1 MKKIEEYT
9 VRGQLTELS
18 VEKIQLFDGRFDTG
32 YRIVE
37 FQIAPRVPSGQLDG
51 YATLAT
57 EEGTLSGGTW
67 EWDDNTQVAWSSFSE
82 GGGAFSPNNVISIV
96 DPDNLII
103 EDLYIYANSSSSSQV
118 INYMIKL
125 EKYDIT
131 DWQGALAMV
140 RNRAQA

>member
-9 VRGQLTELS
+9 VRGQLEELG
-18 VEKIQLFDGRFDTG
+18 VERIQLFDGRFDTG

-37 FQIAPRVPSGQLDG
+37 FQIAPKRPADALDG
-51 YATLAT
+51 YGTLGT

-67 EWDDNTQVAWSSFSE
+67 DWSDNTQLAWSSFSE
-82 GGGAFSPNNVISIV
+82 GGGGYSPNNVISIV

-103 EDLYIYANSSSSSQV
+103 EDLYIYANSSSTSQA

-131 DWQGALAMV
+131 DWQGAVTMV
-140 RNRAQA
+140 RNRSQA